1 MMPAMFSELTCQ
13 VRLTLLW
20 AFRDRV
26 MHAVLG
32 VGLGLL
38 LLVPVFSSFSMRQV
52 QESAIAL
59 SLSASSLTL
68 LVVAT
73 LLGASSVFRDVD
85 RHYTKS
91 VLGLPLTRGK
101 YLLGKFIG
109 LVLFLLS
116 AQVILSICS
125 ALVIV
130 YAASTYP
137 SQLPIPW
144 LTLSFAFAADGVKAI
159 VVAAVALLFSTVST
173 SFTMPFFCTLA
184 IWLAGSVSQE
194 AYEYISGSL
203 GVNLPQVTRI
213 AAEIVYYLLPNF
225 TCFDFHIQAIY
236 ALPFDSVQFGSS
248 LLYGGC
254 YVAVLTW
261 LAVLIFNRREFP

>member
-1 MMPAMFSELTCQ
+1 MLSELNGQ

-52 QESAIAL
+52 QESAISL
-59 SLSASSLTL
+59 SLSAYSLTL

-109 LVLFLLS
+109 LVLFLFS
-116 AQVILSICS
+116 AQVVLAICS
-125 ALVIV
+125 VLVIL

-137 SQLPIPW
+137 SELPIPW
-144 LTLSFAFAADGVKAI
+144 LTIFLAFVADGLRAI

-184 IWLAGSVSQE
+184 VWLAGSVSQE
-194 AYEYISGSL
+194 AYEYITGSL
-203 GVNLPQVTRI
+203 GANLPTMTRI
-213 AAEIVYYLLPNF
+213 SAKIVYYLLPNF
-225 TCFDFHIQAIY
+225 SSFDFHLQAVY
-236 ALPFDSVQFGSS
+236 ALPLDFSQFIGSF
-248 LLYGGC
+248 LYGWS

-261 LAVLIFNRREFP
+261 LAILVFNRREFP